1 MIDDIEV
8 PGNRVLALH
17 ILHLFEFA
25 CLLADLH
32 IRDASQ
38 GLLKTGNQVEGVR
51 LGAEGGD

>member
-17 ILHLFEFA
+17 VLHLFEFA